1 MASKKFIRIGNDRL
15 RLSCIEAYG
24 IKTWNR
30 YFVRNEAHSEV
41 EYSAY
46 NTAFTVYNETEDLYE
61 NAEPMVDVNGY
72 PVYMDRS
79 VVREGQLPPNAFDVE
94 VSRVLYVYAT
104 LTNRNSLLY
113 VEGRVGFD
121 IDEKLV
127 ELDRLFIGEEKNSDE
142 AQN

>member
-1 MASKKFIRIGNDRL
+1 MENGKFIQIGNDRL

-24 IKTWNR
+24 IKPWNR
-30 YFVRNEAHSEV
+30 YFVRNEEHSEV

-79 VVREGQLPPNAFDVE
+79 VVQEGQLPPKAFKVE
-94 VSRVLYVYAT
+94 ASRALYVYAASIS
-104 LTNRNSLLY
+104 RNVY
-113 VEGRVGFD
+113 VEGRVDFD
-121 IDEKLV
+121 IDEKLA
-127 ELDRLFIGEEKNSDE
+127 ELDRLFLDEEKSSDE
-142 AQN
+142 APN